1 MSASDAVLVSLPD
14 AALAALATA
23 VEAGWLASS
32 SPEAAFTSIVGDE
45 GARAAEWLQQLESD
59 GFSPKQTARLITAVL
74 AGRQRDRALMP
85 ELVMSG
91 PDVAGVPTADTHAVV
106 QSLFQ
111 QAEAE
116 VLIAGYAFYN
126 GRALFEGLASKKS
139 ANPNLKV
146 TFHVDVPRRHGDTSS
161 TDAIILRYSQ
171 DFRER
176 HWPWTPPPEIYF
188 DSRALETEA
197 KVRASLHAK
206 VVIIDRRLLFIGSA
220 NFTEAAQQRNI
231 EIGVLCSVPY
241 LAERVGSYFEGL
253 RKAGQLRRL
262 PAL

>member
-1 MSASDAVLVSLPD
+1 MSLPD
-14 AALAALATA
+14 VALAALATA

-32 SPEAAFTSIVGDE
+32 SPEAAFTSIAGNE
-45 GARAAEWLQQLESD
+45 GLRVAQWLQQLESD

-74 AGRQRDRALMP
+74 AGRERDRALMP

-91 PDVAGVPTADTHAVV
+91 PDVAGVPTADTHSVV

-111 QAEAE
+111 QAETE
-116 VLIAGYAFYN
+116 VLIAAYAFYN
-126 GRALFEGLASKKS
+126 GRALFEGLASRKA

-146 TFHVDVPRRHGDTSS
+146 MFHVDVPRKHGDTSS
-161 TDAIILRYSQ
+161 ADAIILRFSQ
-171 DFRER
+171 DFQER
-176 HWPWTPPPEIYF
+176 HWPWTPPPEIFF
-188 DSRALETEA
+188 DPRALETDA

-241 LAERVGSYFEGL
+241 LAERVSSYFEGL
-253 RKAGQLRRL
+253 RKSGQLRTL
-262 PAL
+262 PTL

>member
-1 MSASDAVLVSLPD
+1 VTSSDTVLVSLPD

-32 SPEAAFTSIVGDE
+32 SPEAAFTSIVGEE
-45 GARAAEWLQQLESD
+45 GARVAEWLQQLESD
-59 GFSPKQTARLITAVL
+59 GFTPKLSARLIAAVL
-74 AGRQRDRALMP
+74 AGRERDRMLMP

-91 PDVAGVPTADTHAVV
+91 PDVAGVPTADTHSVV

-111 QAEAE
+111 QAESE

-126 GRALFEGLASKKS
+126 GRALFDGLASRRVS
-139 ANPNLKV
+139 NPNLRV

-161 TDAIILRYSQ
+161 ADAIILRYSQ

-176 HWPWTPPPEIYF
+176 HWPWTPQPEVYF
-188 DSRALETEA
+188 DFRALEIDA

-253 RKAGQLRRL
+253 RKSGQLRRL
-262 PAL
+262 PAI

>member
-1 MSASDAVLVSLPD
+1 MSASDVVLVSLPD

-32 SPEAAFTSIVGDE
+32 SPEAAFASIAGDQ
-45 GARAAEWLQQLESD
+45 GASVAEWLQQLESD
-59 GFSPKQTARLITAVL
+59 GFTPKQSARLISAVL
-74 AGRQRDRALMP
+74 AGRERDRTLTP
-85 ELVMSG
+85 DLVMSG
-91 PDVAGVPTADTHAVV
+91 PDVAGVPTADTHSVV

-111 QAEAE
+111 QAQTE

-126 GRALFEGLASKKS
+126 GRTLFESLAAKHA
-139 ANPNLKV
+139 ANPSLKV
-146 TFHVDVPRRHGDTSS
+146 TFHVDVPRRHGDTS
-161 TDAIILRYSQ
+161 TADAIILRFSQ
-171 DFRER
+171 EFRER
-176 HWPWTPPPEIYF
+176 HWPWTPTPEIYF
-188 DSRALETEA
+188 DPRALETEA

-241 LAERVGSYFEGL
+241 LAERVGSYFQGL
-253 RKAGQLRRL
+253 RRSGQLRRL
-262 PAL
+262 PNL

>member
-1 MSASDAVLVSLPD
+1 MSAADQVLVSLPD

-32 SPEAAFTSIVGDE
+32 SPEAAFASIVGDE
-45 GARAAEWLQQLESD
+45 GARVAQWLQQLESD
-59 GFSPKQTARLITAVL
+59 GFTPKQSARLIAAVL
-74 AGRQRDRALMP
+74 AGRARDRTLMP

-91 PDVAGVPTADTHAVV
+91 PDVAGVPTADTHSVV

-111 QAEAE
+111 QAETE

-126 GRALFEGLASKKS
+126 GRALFEGLAAKKT

-146 TFHVDVPRRHGDTSS
+146 TFHVDVPRRSGDTST
-161 TDAIILRYSQ
+161 TDAIILRFAK
-171 DFRER
+171 DFGER
-176 HWPWTPPPEIYF
+176 HWPWKPTPEIYF
-188 DSRALETEA
+188 DPRALESDS
-197 KVRASLHAK
+197 KIRASLHAK

-253 RKAGQLRRL
+253 RKSGQLRRL
-262 PAL
+262 PI